1 MITTGKIGIFSV
13 AGIKHF
19 INIFLIVSFIKQ
31 RAEIQTIDLE
41 TIDVEITDVETI
53 DVEIIDIETGHRHI
67 ITKSIRYIGYYRGT
81 LNTLI
86 YGNCNVIINMLIL
99 QSDLFTPAQLLTSLQ
114 STKLILNIKLT
125 HIINLIP
132 TSNLS
137 RKHSIFC
144 V

>member
-31 RAEIQTIDLE
+31 RAEIQTIDVE
-41 TIDVEITDVETI
+41 TIDVETI

>member
-31 RAEIQTIDLE
+31 RAEIQTI
-41 TIDVEITDVETI
+41 DVETI

-125 HIINLIP
+125 VNY
-132 TSNLS
+132 
-137 RKHSIFC
+137 
-144 V
+144 